1 MGALPDVNFW
11 LALAWEE
18 HNGHPVARAWW
29 QARRN
34 ERICFCR
41 ATQAALLRLLTNRSV
56 MKGKPKSQAEAWPVY
71 DALRSA
77 PGVEWVGEPEGLET
91 EWRRLSSRATPSTGC
106 WTDDCLA
113 AWALLLNLRVITFD
127 ADFKNYPGLKVEW
140 LAMPATAV
148 EPIS

>member
-18 HNGHPVARAWW
+18 HSGHAVARAWW
-29 QARRN
+29 KARSN

-41 ATQAALLRLLTNRSV
+41 PIQAALLRLLTNRLV
-56 MKGKPKSQAEAWPVY
+56 MKGKPKSQTEAWQIY

-91 EWRRLSSRATPSTGC
+91 EWRGLSSRTTPSTGR
-106 WTDDCLA
+106 WADDSLA

-127 ADFKNYPGLKVEW
+127 ADFKIYPGLMVEL
-140 LAMPATAV
+140 LAMPGVTSA
-148 EPIS
+148 PSS